1 MAAWRS
7 PGKLC
12 MLAFHPLSVVSL
24 VSRPKRSVMIIK
36 KRRGEKKQRRSTL
49 LAVWREGDESSWGP
63 FIIGPKV
70 LAKGCPSLWVAV
82 RLPRW
87 DHLVCEVK
95 FLLNL
100 LGKKSFPR

>member
-36 KRRGEKKQRRSTL
+36 KKK
-49 LAVWREGDESSWGP
+49 EG
-63 FIIGPKV
+63 
-70 LAKGCPSLWVAV
+70 
-82 RLPRW
+82 
-87 DHLVCEVK
+87 
-95 FLLNL
+95 
-100 LGKKSFPR
+100 GKKATYKYSFSCLEGRG

>member
-36 KRRGEKKQRRSTL
+36 KKKKGEKKQRISTL
-49 LAVWREGDESSWGP
+49 LAVWREGDKSSWGP

-70 LAKGCPSLWVAV
+70 LAKAALACG
-82 RLPRW
+82 
-87 DHLVCEVK
+87 
-95 FLLNL
+95 LL
-100 LGKKSFPR
+100 